1 MSGQFEAQDGFVT
14 VNGRRIHYLCA
25 GSGEPLLLLHSNGG
39 SAYEYEEM
47 FSLLEKRFRVIAWDM
62 PGHGDSDPLDRHLSV
77 DEYADAAMA
86 LLDKLEI
93 RRAFVVG
100 ASIGGAICVSLAAR
114 YPDRL
119 RHCIIVECPYRTAS
133 EWKGMW
139 LQTEANYS
147 QATQSREKVAAR
159 VREVT
164 DHHLTR
170 WNIDRNKAGTKTM
183 LSVMWAL
190 REFDIED
197 SLKRIGTNAS
207 LLFGEK
213 GPTIAK
219 SDRFRSTLGSHRVVV
234 LKDVGHFPML
244 DDPSAFAN
252 AIFDLTGQTHLTE
265 GSAA

>member
-1 MSGQFEAQDGFVT
+1 MSGHFEAQDGFAN
-14 VNGRRIHYLCA
+14 VNGKRIHYLCA

-47 FSLLEKRFRVIAWDM
+47 FSLLAKRFRAIAWDM
-62 PGHGDSDPLDRHLSV
+62 PGHGDSDPLDRHLGV
-77 DEYADAAMA
+77 DDYADAAIA
-86 LLDKLEI
+86 LLDTLEI
-93 RRAFVVG
+93 RRAFVAG

-114 YPDRL
+114 YADRL
-119 RHCIIVECPYRTAS
+119 RHCIIVECPYRTAA

-139 LQTEANYS
+139 LQTETNYS

-159 VREVT
+159 VNGLT

-190 REFDIED
+190 REFDIEA
-197 SLKRIGTNAS
+197 SLKRVGANAS

-219 SDRFRSTLGSHRVVV
+219 LDRFRSILANARTIV
-234 LKDVGHFPML
+234 LENVGHFPML
-244 DDPSAFAN
+244 DDPSAFTN
-252 AIFDLTGQTHLTE
+252 AILDLTGQIHTTE
-265 GSAA
+265 GSPA